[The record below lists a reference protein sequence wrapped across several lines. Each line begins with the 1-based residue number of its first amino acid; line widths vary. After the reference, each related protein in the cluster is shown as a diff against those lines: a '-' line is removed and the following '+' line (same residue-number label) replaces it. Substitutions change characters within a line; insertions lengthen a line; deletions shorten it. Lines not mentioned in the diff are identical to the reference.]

1 MRGSEANLQPA
12 GGFHFRWQR
21 DRCNIVKKEKLVPS
35 KQEVP
40 LLKDGE
46 YVGDGTTSY
55 HKANCLFYKEILKN
69 IFEKLTCLST
79 KNLKNFF
86 HKKKKIDFDTN

>member
-46 YVGDGTTSY
+46 RRRW
-55 HKANCLFYKEILKN
+55 NNELPCLFYKEILKN
-69 IFEKLTCLST
+69 IFEKLICLST
-79 KNLKNFF
+79 KNFKNFF
-86 HKKKKIDFDTN
+86 HKKK